1 MTADL
6 AARVRTI
13 LPAALD
19 VDVNARGQASITM
32 PSPEAARAAVRAL
45 RAEVFCASTSGDARV
60 FAYPRRTD
68 VRAVPAT
75 DADIGAAYMQCVCGC
90 ARRFPG
96 LRAAAD
102 MGWRSAWRT
111 VGGRFA
117 RTWTCPWC
125 VASQATKPK
134 REERRIEVPASFL
147 YEAGMGIRRGD
158 VSEGEKLLRA
168 LAAADPEMAR
178 AYAAALVRSW
188 EDVAANRRER
198 RAVKRWQEIAAEL
211 GVPGAGK
218 RTRRRA
224 A

>member
-1 MTADL
+1 MSGL
-6 AARVRTI
+6 AARVR
-13 LPAALD
+13 AL
-19 VDVNARGQASITM
+19 
-32 PSPEAARAAVRAL
+32 L
-45 RAEVFCASTSGDARV
+45 
-60 FAYPRRTD
+60 AYPRRTTA
-68 VRAVPAT
+68 RAVPT
-75 DADIGAAYMQCVCGC
+75 SDADIGAAYMQCACGC

-96 LRAAAD
+96 LKAAAD

-111 VGGRFA
+111 GAGGRFA

-125 VASQATKPK
+125 LAAQTTKPR

-168 LAAADPEMAR
+168 LAASDSEMAR
-178 AYAAALVRSW
+178 AYAAALVRGW
-188 EDVAANRRER
+188 EDVATNRRER

-211 GVPGAGK
+211 GVRGAGK